1 MLNPVPM
8 KNIELKKSICKKIDQ
23 LDERELNE
31 INGIILNYLNQKDNE
46 EEWNKLTE
54 AQQSGI
60 YKAIES
66 VQKGEGILHED
77 LMNKY
82 RGKYSGE

>member
-1 MLNPVPM
+1 M
-8 KNIELKKSICKKIDQ
+8 KTAELKNSICQKIDQ
-23 LDERELNE
+23 LDEKELNE
-31 INGIILNYLNQKDNE
+31 INGIILNYLNQKDND

-54 AQQSGI
+54 AQKTGL

-77 LMNKY
+77 IMNKY
-82 RGKYSGE
+82 RSKYSGK